1 MKLESVRSEH
11 GARGL
16 PVGSGRLGV
25 RVLGQA
31 ESVAGCG
38 PRSLP
43 ESGSVTVLRPAR
55 RGWAVG
61 EGRTGR
67 GASTGRREEY
77 WEGAGGGVSGWG
89 GSGPG
94 PGLAPRPG
102 PGRPRPGSCNS
113 VGFEPFP
120 GCHEPLSIVTDNST
134 IWEMQR

>member
-43 ESGSVTVLRPAR
+43 ESGSVTVLRPAGDGR
-55 RGWAVG
+55 WARAELAEVRVRVG
-61 EGRTGR
+61 GK
-67 GASTGRREEY
+67 STGRVR
-77 WEGAGGGVSGWG
+77 GGGVSGWG